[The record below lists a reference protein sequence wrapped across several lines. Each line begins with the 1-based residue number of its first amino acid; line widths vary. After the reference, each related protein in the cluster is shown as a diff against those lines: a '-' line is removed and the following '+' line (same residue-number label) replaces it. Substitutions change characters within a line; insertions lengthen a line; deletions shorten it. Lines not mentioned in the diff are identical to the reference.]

1 MGNFI
6 WRSFIVMIIFI
17 AGLLIGNIFAPK
29 QILEEKDIIA
39 VVEPRTSLDLNIEDN
54 FEALHQVYD
63 VRELFAAF
71 LRQDYQKTKKEYEHQ
86 LENLNKNDH
95 SYKDFMKAQKNYLA
109 IINYIEQNYP
119 LKEDVQVPQND
130 EPTEQ
135 ESLQQENP
143 EQTSDAT
150 ENTQTPEQTNQEIS
164 EQQKP
169 VN

>member
-17 AGLLIGNIFAPK
+17 AGLLIGSIFAPK

-54 FEALHQVYD
+54 FETLHQVYD

-119 LKEDVQVPQND
+119 LNEVAQVPQNN
-130 EPTEQ
+130 EPSKQ
-135 ESLQQENP
+135 ESLQQENQ
-143 EQTSDAT
+143 EQNSQT
-150 ENTQTPEQTNQEIS
+150 EQSTQTTEQNTQEL
-164 EQQKP
+164 
-169 VN
+169 